1 MYHSCKNRLINTQRA
16 GLYSQRREPSRCC
29 SGLNKSDKLL
39 IIFAYYPVDE
49 NKAYI
54 WATSKIKKF
63 DTLQPAKKN
72 DGITEKPE

>member
-1 MYHSCKNRLINTQRA
+1 MYRSCKNRLINIPRG
-16 GLYSQRREPSRCC
+16 GLYSQDREPNRCC

-49 NKAYI
+49 NKAHI

-72 DGITEKPE
+72 DEITEKN